1 MGNIKCEME
10 VLGKNQKDIIQTI
23 IIIKKKNCNKNE
35 EFLWWI
41 CLLIVNSLG
50 KSLSARKLKD
60 ISIGSSKTEEKRNQ
74 IYTDCGTMTKSN
86 IHIMGTQEREQR

>member
-50 KSLSARKLKD
+50 KSLWARKLKD
-60 ISIGSSKTEEKRNQ
+60 ISIGSSKKKEKAGKKKTHNRLSMD
-74 IYTDCGTMTKSN
+74 YGTVECLTKS
-86 IHIMGTQEREQR
+86 TT